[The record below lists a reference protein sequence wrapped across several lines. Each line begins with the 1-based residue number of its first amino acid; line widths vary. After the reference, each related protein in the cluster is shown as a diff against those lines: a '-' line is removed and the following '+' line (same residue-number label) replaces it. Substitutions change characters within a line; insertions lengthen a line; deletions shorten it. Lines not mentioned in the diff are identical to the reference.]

1 MVEAVVARMA
11 EIRALWAD
19 RVVAVLGLFI
29 PELRGLQT
37 RAVAVAV
44 VGLIPE
50 VQAAMAGP
58 V

>member
-1 MVEAVVARMA
+1 
-11 EIRALWAD
+11 
-19 RVVAVLGLFI
+19 VAVLGLFI

-50 VQAAMAGP
+50 APAGQAGLAS
-58 V
+58 